1 MSEEVPRST
10 SRVRRFFAAVIAWR
24 WLIVALYAV
33 VLPPAGW
40 LAARVT
46 QDNAIDRLVV
56 PTDAEAL
63 ANQDFAR
70 VFGAGEYAV
79 LIAEAD
85 DPFAPEVLARFDRLE
100 RALAARPGIAPSS
113 ALSIFRRA
121 RAGFEATPEQA
132 EAFRRFV
139 GGTSM
144 LRDQGLAGDDFLA
157 LAVVL
162 DVQGTEQRRAALA
175 AVEAA
180 IAESGGD
187 GPPFR
192 ALRRIGQPYV
202 TDYLDGAT
210 RRAGERGFALFMALV
225 VVLVLALYRSWRA
238 LLAILLTLAACLAL
252 AIGFIGL
259 TGGTFSIVSP
269 MVPMT
274 ILITA
279 CATLVYVHS
288 RYVDRPAE
296 VPVEVHHVEA
306 LTSKLVPCVASLA
319 ATAIGFAALG
329 VSSIRPIQEMGLWV
343 AVGLALSGV
352 VIFTLFPALQ
362 RILRAPTAIE
372 RATAG
377 AWFLR
382 LTAWLPAATY
392 RARFPLV
399 VGAALLCVAGGASLF
414 GVPGVLAPMRLGTHP
429 LEYVDPGSRV
439 YADVRR
445 MEAILPGLSIAEVW
459 LKGGLGAIGEP
470 EVLTGLH
477 HFQQALEAEPD
488 IGGVVGPTTILR
500 MSRYLG
506 GQGDGWPTDP
516 EEVEQLAAD
525 LEALVPAEPMLQRFV
540 QKHSLG
546 QTHMAVL
553 TGAHDHAGFEGVR
566 QRIAAR
572 WAEAQVRDPALRQ
585 LELRMVGMAPL
596 QARMS
601 QDLVPTLV
609 ESFALTAA
617 IVFATFLLV
626 FRSGAARLMT
636 MIPSIFAILVMFAFM
651 RVTGIPL
658 NVATILIAST
668 VLGTSENDQIHFFW
682 HYQERRGTAAAPAAS
697 VESALRHTLRVS
709 GKAIVFATVIN
720 AGGFLAF
727 ATADLPPVRQFGV
740 LSALALV
747 LSMVAGFT
755 ALPAALWIV
764 MRARPDPR

>member
-1 MSEEVPRST
+1 MSPAPPRPSLA
-10 SRVRRFFAAVIAWR
+10 RRFFAAVLAWR
-24 WLIVALYAV
+24 WVVLAIYAV
-33 VLPPAGW
+33 ILPPAGW
-40 LAARVT
+40 LAAGVR

-63 ANQDFAR
+63 ANREFAK
-70 VFGAGEYAV
+70 VFGSGEYAV
-79 LIAEAD
+79 LVAEAD
-85 DPFAPEVLARFDRLE
+85 DPFAPEVLARLDRLE

-121 RAGFEATPEQA
+121 KAGFEATPEQA
-132 EAFRRFV
+132 ESFRRFV
-139 GGTSM
+139 GGTTM

-162 DVQGTEQRRAALA
+162 DVHGTEERRAALA
-175 AVEAA
+175 AVEQA
-180 IAESGGD
+180 IAETGGD
-187 GPPFR
+187 GPPLR

-225 VVLVLALYRSWRA
+225 VVLALALYRSWRA
-238 LLAILLTLAACLAL
+238 LVAILLTLAACLAL
-252 AIGFIGL
+252 AVGFIGL
-259 TGGTFSIVSP
+259 AGGTFSIVSP

-274 ILITA
+274 ILVTA

-288 RYVDRPAE
+288 RYVDRPPE
-296 VPVEVHHVEA
+296 VPIEVHHLDA
-306 LTSKLVPCVASLA
+306 LTSKLVPCVASIA
-319 ATAIGFAALG
+319 ATAVGFAALG

-352 VIFTLFPALQ
+352 VVFTLFPALQ
-362 RILRAPTAIE
+362 RILHTPTAVE
-372 RATAG
+372 RPTAG

-382 LTAWLPAATY
+382 LTEWLPRATY
-392 RARFPLV
+392 RARHALV
-399 VGAALLCVAGGASLF
+399 GGAVLLCLAGAASLW

-429 LEYVDPGSRV
+429 LEYVDRGSRV
-439 YADVRR
+439 HADVTR
-445 MEAILPGLSIAEVW
+445 MEQILPGLSIAEVW

-477 HFQQALEAEPD
+477 RFQQALEDEPD

-506 GQGDGWPTDP
+506 GQGDRWPTDP

-540 QKHSLG
+540 QKHALG

-553 TGAHDHAGFEGVR
+553 TRAYDHAGFERVR
-566 QRIAAR
+566 ERIAAR
-572 WAEAQVRDPALRQ
+572 WAEALVRDPALRQ

-617 IVFATFLLV
+617 IVLATFLLV

-636 MIPSIFAILVMFAFM
+636 MIPSLFAILVMFAFM
-651 RVTGIPL
+651 RATGIPL

-682 HYQERRGTAAAPAAS
+682 HYQERRDAAGGPPAT
-697 VESALRHTLRVS
+697 VETALRHTLRVS
-709 GKAIVFATVIN
+709 GKAIVFATIIN

-747 LSMVAGFT
+747 LSMIAGFT